1 VIIKKMTGMSKKIL
15 TVIICLVLA
24 QIPLF
29 AQDSFKPGSEP
40 TGFKGVQW
48 GTPQSSFS
56 GLRFTNNAGATLSK
70 GHPDAPPY
78 PKSPADSPE
87 KCYVKDNEPL
97 EFEGV
102 SVNEINYT
110 FYNDKFSGVFIVG
123 QGRQKFD
130 QLKAVFFAKYGEAKQ
145 ESSTGIPVG
154 GYTWQGNKTIVRLML
169 TFTDDFIVGLA
180 SVEAETESLNEHR
193 QKALS
198 NQ

>member
-1 VIIKKMTGMSKKIL
+1 MNKKI
-15 TVIICLVLA
+15 TATIIFALLM
-24 QIPLF
+24 PLFLF

-56 GLRFTNNAGATLSK
+56 RLRFTNSAGATLY
-70 GHPDAPPY
+70 PDAPPY

-87 KCYVKDNEPL
+87 KSYVKDNELL

-130 QLKAVFFAKYGEAKQ
+130 QLKAVFFAKYGEANK

-169 TFTDDFIVGLA
+169 TFTDGFMVGLS

-193 QKALS
+193 KKAFS
-198 NQ
+198 N